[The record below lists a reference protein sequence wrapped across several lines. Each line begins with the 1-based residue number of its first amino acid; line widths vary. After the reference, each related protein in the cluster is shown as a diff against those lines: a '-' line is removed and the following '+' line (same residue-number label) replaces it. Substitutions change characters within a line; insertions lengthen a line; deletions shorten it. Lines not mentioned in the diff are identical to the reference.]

1 MNSYECILLLFSVFF
16 YRPVFSSG
24 GTIDSSSEFSPL
36 FRQERERLTD
46 DDLLKYLSDFKKYI
60 HVYEVL
66 THEYS

>member
-1 MNSYECILLLFSVFF
+1 MNVFYYCLVFF
-16 YRPVFSSG
+16 FNRLVFSSG

-60 HVYEVL
+60 HIILIIYR
-66 THEYS
+66 SINS